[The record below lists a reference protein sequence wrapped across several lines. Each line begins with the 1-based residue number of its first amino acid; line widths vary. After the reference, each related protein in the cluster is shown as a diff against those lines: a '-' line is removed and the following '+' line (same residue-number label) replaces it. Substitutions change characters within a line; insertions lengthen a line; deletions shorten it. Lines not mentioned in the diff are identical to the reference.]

1 MSSILTAL
9 KKAEEA
15 GATPRNAEAWSHP
28 FDTGDAI
35 RKQARRSRMFRATWT
50 ALVILVLVGAVVWLV
65 YGRFD
70 GFHGLVVALKNR
82 PSDPGITARDA
93 DGTVP
98 VGSVPKKRTPQEKS
112 LKAPDPRPLPRRTAP
127 AVETAVRSPAPS
139 PSVET
144 VVPEPEGQ
152 GGLRAS
158 SDFPAEDTSAGTLDT
173 TSYRLEA
180 VVWSDNPSSRFAV
193 INGNIV
199 RAGAIMKDVTVKDI
213 QRDGVILESGGKT
226 GALRFTLE

>member
-1 MSSILTAL
+1 
-9 KKAEEA
+9 
-15 GATPRNAEAWSHP
+15 
-28 FDTGDAI
+28 
-35 RKQARRSRMFRATWT
+35 MFRTAWT
-50 ALVILVLVGAVVWLV
+50 VLVILICLGAGVWLV
-65 YGRFD
+65 YGRLD
-70 GFHGLVVALKNR
+70 VFHGLVAALTNT
-82 PSDPGITARDA
+82 PPDAGITARDA

-98 VGSVPKKRTPQEKS
+98 VGSVLKKRTPQEKS

-127 AVETAVRSPAPS
+127 AVETAVRSPSRS

-152 GGLRAS
+152 GGPKAL
-158 SDFPAEDTSAGTLDT
+158 SDHPAEDTSAGTLDT

-226 GALRFTLE
+226 GALRFTLD